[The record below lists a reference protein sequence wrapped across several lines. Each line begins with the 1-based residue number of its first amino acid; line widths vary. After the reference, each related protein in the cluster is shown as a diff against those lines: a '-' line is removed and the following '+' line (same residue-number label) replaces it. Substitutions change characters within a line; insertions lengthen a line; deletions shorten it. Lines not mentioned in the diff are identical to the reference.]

1 MVLELNEADLNM
13 YEDKIKSK
21 RDVRMYVKIKRDQK
35 SPCFVCGKGIL
46 SIYLTFFS
54 LLTKRQTHITTKTT
68 VASYKY
74 QCHTGIGQTDALY
87 KLKSLI
93 KCVYTEYRE
102 YCECKCIK
110 QSVRSLAL

>member
-54 LLTKRQTHITTKTT
+54 LLTKRQTHTATKTA
-68 VASYKY
+68 VAAISTG
-74 QCHTGIGQTDALY
+74 HTGSGQT
-87 KLKSLI
+87 
-93 KCVYTEYRE
+93 
-102 YCECKCIK
+102 
-110 QSVRSLAL
+110 LALISFSPW